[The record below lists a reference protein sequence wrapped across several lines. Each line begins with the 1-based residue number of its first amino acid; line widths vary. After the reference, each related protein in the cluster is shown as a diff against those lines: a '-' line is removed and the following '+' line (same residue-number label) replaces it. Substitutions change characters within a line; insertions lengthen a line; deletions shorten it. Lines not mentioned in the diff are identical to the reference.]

1 MDVYTPISVGC
12 VRISFEEKMQ
22 VVHQFM
28 FENKLGKGL
37 LQRVDHYFTLLW
49 QQFRYIFYPHNYYTI
64 ISSADLIIETGLSLQ
79 PYISTF
85 SDKKQVKSEH
95 HSKVLHNIFHHQSD
109 IDHCC
114 WLSQAV

>member
-1 MDVYTPISVGC
+1 MTVSFRCAVIYVGC

-49 QQFRYIFYPHNYYTI
+49 QQFRYIFYHQI
-64 ISSADLIIETGLSLQ
+64 IPSSPQQTS
-79 PYISTF
+79 ISR
-85 SDKKQVKSEH
+85 QV
-95 HSKVLHNIFHHQSD
+95 
-109 IDHCC
+109 
-114 WLSQAV
+114 